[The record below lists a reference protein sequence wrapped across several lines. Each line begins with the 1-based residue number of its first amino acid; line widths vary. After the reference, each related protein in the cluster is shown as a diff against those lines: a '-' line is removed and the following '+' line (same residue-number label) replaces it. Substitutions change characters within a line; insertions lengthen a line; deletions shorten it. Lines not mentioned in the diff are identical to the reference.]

1 MCKGFPNITSSVPA
15 KNIKQNPASRKLN
28 YMHKCA
34 IINGRTLA
42 LTKTMT
48 LPDKYIFS
56 ETYIKTSKD
65 RYTLNNV

>member
-1 MCKGFPNITSSVPA
+1 MCKGFPNMTSSVPA
-15 KNIKQNPASRKLN
+15 RNIKQNPESRKLI